1 MRSQTDGSPWTARR
15 ATRGGGTDVPVTRPE
30 RLRAVPLDDLAE
42 NLAAWTAAVAKARAA
57 YYHDT
62 RGKAHRPDPPDRS
75 K

>member
-30 RLRAVPLDDLAE
+30 RLRAIPLSDLAP
-42 NLAAWTAAVAKARAA
+42 LFAAWNRGVIRARNA

-62 RGKAHRPDPPDRS
+62 RGPAHRPNPPDRS